1 MCQHMPK
8 KYWRN
13 MPETH
18 AISEMLR
25 AAPART
31 RNMIDRGASAP
42 SKRQPRKALPAMLD
56 ADVTSIGE
64 LNAIIAAAEPLV
76 PGAKRAVLG
85 EGPMHPA
92 IAFVGE
98 QPGDQEDIE
107 GHPFVGP
114 AGQLL
119 TRAMD
124 DAGIDRAKSY
134 LTNAVKHFKYE
145 QRGKRRIH
153 QKPTMGEVK
162 HYRWWLLKELEL
174 VRPKL
179 VVALGGTAALALTGR
194 QLSVTKVRGPYE
206 LGEFPGYVTV
216 HPSYLLR
223 IPDAAAKKDA
233 YHAFVADLRAARKL
247 AA

>member
-1 MCQHMPK
+1 MDTDHPLL
-8 KYWRN
+8 
-13 MPETH
+13 E
-18 AISEMLR
+18 
-25 AAPART
+25 
-31 RNMIDRGASAP
+31 
-42 SKRQPRKALPAMLD
+42 
-56 ADVTSIGE
+56 ADVTSIDE
-64 LNAIIAAAEPLV
+64 LNAIIAAAKPQV
-76 PGAKRAVLG
+76 PGGKRAVLG

-107 GHPFVGP
+107 GQPFVGP
-114 AGQLL
+114 TGQLL

-162 HYRWWLLKELEL
+162 HYRWWLQKELEI

-179 VVALGGTAALALTGR
+179 VVALGGTAALALAGK

-206 LGEFPGYVTV
+206 FGEFAGYVTV

-223 IPDAAAKKDA
+223 IPDATAKKEA
-233 YHAFVADLRAARKL
+233 YRAFVADLRAARKL

>member
-1 MCQHMPK
+1 MDTDHPLL
-8 KYWRN
+8 
-13 MPETH
+13 E
-18 AISEMLR
+18 
-25 AAPART
+25 
-31 RNMIDRGASAP
+31 
-42 SKRQPRKALPAMLD
+42 
-56 ADVTSIGE
+56 ADVTSIDE
-64 LNAIIAAAEPLV
+64 LNAIIAAAKPQV
-76 PGAKRAVLG
+76 PGGKRAVLG

-162 HYRWWLLKELEL
+162 HYRWWLQKELEI

-179 VVALGGTAALALTGR
+179 VVALGGTAALALAGK

-206 LGEFPGYVTV
+206 FGEFAGYVTV

-223 IPDAAAKKDA
+223 IPDAAAKKEA
-233 YHAFVADLRAARKL
+233 YRAFVADLRAARKL

>member
-1 MCQHMPK
+1 MDTDHPLL
-8 KYWRN
+8 
-13 MPETH
+13 E
-18 AISEMLR
+18 
-25 AAPART
+25 
-31 RNMIDRGASAP
+31 
-42 SKRQPRKALPAMLD
+42 
-56 ADVTSIGE
+56 ADVASIDE
-64 LNAIIAAAEPLV
+64 LNAIIAAAKPQV
-76 PGAKRAVLG
+76 PGGKRAVLG

-162 HYRWWLLKELEL
+162 HYRWWLQKELEI

-179 VVALGGTAALALTGR
+179 VVALGGTAALALAGK

-206 LGEFPGYVTV
+206 FGEFAGYVTV

-223 IPDAAAKKDA
+223 IPDATAKKEA
-233 YHAFVADLRAARKL
+233 YRAFVADLRAARTL